1 MNQEKLDY
9 KKTKDTQINVGDRV
23 LVIPYQ
29 RQGIVNKKVSNKKFE
44 VLMGTLSIT
53 LTEKDL
59 EYVETPKEKKQII
72 TGTIKKTSQTKV
84 ELDLRG
90 MRYLEAID
98 ELDKF
103 VDNCLMNNLEF
114 AYVIH
119 GYGTG
124 VLMRG
129 VSEYIKKSTVITSS
143 RPGGQNEGGKGVAVI
158 YFK

>member
-1 MNQEKLDY
+1 
-9 KKTKDTQINVGDRV
+9 
-23 LVIPYQ
+23 
-29 RQGIVNKKVSNKKFE
+29 
-44 VLMGTLSIT
+44 
-53 LTEKDL
+53 
-59 EYVETPKEKKQII
+59 
-72 TGTIKKTSQTKV
+72 
-84 ELDLRG
+84 

-103 VDNCLMNNLEF
+103 FDNCLMNNLEF

-124 VLMRG
+124 LLMRG